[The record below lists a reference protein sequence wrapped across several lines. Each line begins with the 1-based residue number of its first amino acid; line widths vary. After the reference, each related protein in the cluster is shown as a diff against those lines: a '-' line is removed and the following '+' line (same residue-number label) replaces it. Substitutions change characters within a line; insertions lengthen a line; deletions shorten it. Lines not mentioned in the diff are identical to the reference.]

1 MFQINKWL
9 YPGIRIKRWIF
20 LFVLSVLVLIAGLSG
35 LLGNIF
41 KNVRIE
47 AINIDKYIL
56 RLQRLKF
63 ADIAFML
70 LGFAGIILAIRR
82 IYYSILT
89 VVMPNK
95 EEEFIN
101 IAHKRAKMKRG
112 PRIAAIGGGTGMP
125 NVLKGMKEYT
135 SNLSAIV
142 TVADDGG
149 SSGRLRKD
157 YQVLPPGDI
166 RNCIV
171 ALSDEETLLGKLFQY
186 RFQKGKDLAGHNFGN
201 IFITALSNVVGDF
214 SRAVKESSK
223 VLAIFGEVL
232 PVSLDNV
239 TLKAKLTNG
248 KMVKGESKIT
258 KAGGIIDRVYI
269 EPSNCKPYQPAIDA
283 IKHADIVVIGPGS
296 LYTSVIPNLLV
307 PGIKEA
313 LMNTKTLKIY
323 ISNIMTQNG
332 ETDNYRVSDHIKAI
346 FKHTGGKIIDYCIAN
361 NGVPKEELL
370 KRYAKE
376 KAYLVK
382 IDKEEINKLGV
393 SLIAGKLFSEGD
405 FIRHDPKIL
414 AKMVMKIVII

>member
-9 YPGIRIKRWIF
+9 YPGIRLKRWIF
-20 LFVLSVLVLIAGLSG
+20 LFILSVVVLIVGLSG
-35 LLGNIF
+35 LFGNIF

-47 AINIDKYIL
+47 AINIDKYIQ

-63 ADIAFML
+63 ADVAFIL
-70 LGFAGIILAIRR
+70 LGFAGLTLAIRR
-82 IYYSILT
+82 VYYSILT
-89 VVMPNK
+89 TIIPNR
-95 EEEFIN
+95 EREFIN

-112 PRIAAIGGGTGMP
+112 PKVVAIGGGTGMP

-166 RNCIV
+166 RNCMV

-201 IFITALSNVVGDF
+201 IFITALSDVVGDF
-214 SRAVKESSK
+214 PRAVKESSK

-232 PVSLDNV
+232 PVSLDNII
-239 TLKAKLTNG
+239 LKAKLTNG
-248 KMVKGESKIT
+248 KMIKGESKIT

-269 EPSNCKPYQPAIDA
+269 EPQNCKPYQPAIDA
-283 IKHADIVVIGPGS
+283 IRNADIVVIGPGS

-307 PGIKEA
+307 PGMKEA

-346 FKHTGGKIIDYCIAN
+346 FKHTGEKLIDYVIAN
-361 NGVPKEELL
+361 NGMPKDDLL

-376 KAYLVK
+376 KAFLVK
-382 IDKEEINKLGV
+382 IDKEEISKLGV
-393 SLIAGKLFSEGD
+393 SLIAGKLFSDGD

-414 AKMVMKIVII
+414 SKMVMKIVFI